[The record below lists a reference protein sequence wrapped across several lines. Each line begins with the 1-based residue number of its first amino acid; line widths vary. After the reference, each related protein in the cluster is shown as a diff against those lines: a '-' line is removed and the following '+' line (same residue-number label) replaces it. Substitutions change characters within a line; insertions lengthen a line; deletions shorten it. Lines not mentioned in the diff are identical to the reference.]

1 MSIAQQIASVSSR
14 RTVVSAIARDLAVAN
29 EQAKEAYEFAPSS
42 YTATALSSIIAARL
56 AFDALRSVLKD
67 ETDR

>member
-14 RTVVSAIARDLAVAN
+14 RTLSAIARNLAVAN
-29 EQAKEAYEFAPSS
+29 EQAREAYEFAPSS
-42 YTATALSSIIAARL
+42 YTATALSSTIAARQ
-56 AFDALRSVLKD
+56 AFDALRSVIE